1 MRGFVGSIVGRMPLD
16 KQRVVGWVTF
26 VGSTAAI
33 RDSFGVSSVTRLAA
47 GNYTI
52 TWANPFG
59 YAAGATGYAV
69 VGSCYISGG
78 NVAGTALEIDGTASE
93 GGAYTIRQTQV
104 ITESAGSTTESNIIC
119 VVAVGP

>member
-1 MRGFVGSIVGRMPLD
+1 MRGFVGSSIGRMPLD
-16 KQRVVGWVTF
+16 KQRVVGWVSF

-33 RDSFGVSSVTRLAA
+33 RDSFNVSSVTRAAA
-47 GNYTI
+47 GTYVI

-69 VGSCYISGG
+69 VGATYISGG
-78 NVAGTALEIDGTASE
+78 NTAGTGLELDGTPTE
-93 GGAYTIRQTQV
+93 GNVYTNAFTRV
-104 ITESAGSTTESNIIC
+104 ITESAGVTAEANIVC